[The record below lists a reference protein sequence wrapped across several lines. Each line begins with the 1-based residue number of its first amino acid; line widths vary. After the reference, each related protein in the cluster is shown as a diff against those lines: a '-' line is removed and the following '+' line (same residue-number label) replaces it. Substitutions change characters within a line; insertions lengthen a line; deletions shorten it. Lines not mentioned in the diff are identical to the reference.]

1 MRRKYE
7 IKATCYDKKGRVI
20 SVGYNSY
27 TRTHPVQAFH
37 ANEVGLSEKQFLHAE
52 IHALLR
58 AKDRQVHKIKVER
71 YNKKGEPLNAAPC
84 PICQHAIKSWGVNYV
99 EHTV

>member
-1 MRRKYE
+1 MKQKYS
-7 IKATCYDKKGRVI
+7 IKATCYDKRGRVI

-37 ANEVGLSEKQFLHAE
+37 AKLVGLDIKQFLHAE

-58 AKDRQVHKIKVER
+58 AKDRKVYKISVER
-71 YNKKGEPLNAAPC
+71 YSKEGYPMNAAPC
-84 PICQHAIKSWGVNYV
+84 PICASALKQWGVQYI
-99 EHTV
+99 EYTA

>member
-1 MRRKYE
+1 MKTKYS

-37 ANEVGLSEKQFLHAE
+37 AKLVGLDVKQYLHAE
-52 IHALLR
+52 VHALLKAR
-58 AKDRQVHKIKVER
+58 DKIVHKIVVER
-71 YNKKGEPLNAAPC
+71 YAKDGQPMNATPC
-84 PICQHAIKSWGVNYV
+84 PICASAIRQWGVQYV
-99 EHTV
+99 EHTL